1 MSRHEHEPDH
11 ESPPVTPVW
20 VKACG
25 VIALILVVLF
35 VVLHL
40 TGHAPMGHGG

>member
-1 MSRHEHEPDH
+1 MSHPGQGPTAE
-11 ESPPVTPVW
+11 TPNW
-20 VKACG
+20 VKVFGA
-25 VIALILVVLF
+25 IAVVLVVII

>member
-1 MSRHEHEPDH
+1 MAQSQREPDH
-11 ESPPVTPVW
+11 EPVPGTPGW
-20 VKACG
+20 MQAFG
-25 VIALILVVLF
+25 AIALVLVVLF

>member
-1 MSRHEHEPDH
+1 MAQHEHDH
-11 ESPPVTPVW
+11 ESAPGAPVW
-20 VKACG
+20 VKAFG
-25 VIALILVVLF
+25 VIAVVVIVLF